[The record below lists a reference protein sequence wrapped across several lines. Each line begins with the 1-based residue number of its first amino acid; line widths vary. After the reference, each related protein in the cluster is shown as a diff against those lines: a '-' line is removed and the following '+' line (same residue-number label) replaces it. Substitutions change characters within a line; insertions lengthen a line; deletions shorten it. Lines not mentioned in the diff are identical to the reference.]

1 MTDIKEIAIR
11 ETVITALQHIV
22 QLGLLP
28 PSVDTRFNFVD
39 LFAGVGGLRIMQL
52 HIQALINEH
61 GSYKIAI

>member
-1 MTDIKEIAIR
+1 M
-11 ETVITALQHIV
+11 

-39 LFAGVGGLRIMQL
+39 LFAGIGGLRIMQP
-52 HIQALINEH
+52 HIQALISEH